1 MYLLDIIP
9 AAKLP
14 VADMQLLTY
23 FSKEALPA
31 GALVRVPI
39 GRASDDKR
47 ARDRRT
53 ACEQRFDKKSSF
65 QMKGIMGISLRAG
78 SNRGQIGAPQLLCAI
93 LLRSFPFCE
102 RIPSAYLV
110 KKRKRCFR

>member
-39 GRASDDKR
+39 GR
-47 ARDRRT
+47 RRT
-53 ACEQRFDKKSSF
+53 INALVI
-65 QMKGIMGISLRAG
+65 GVPRA
-78 SNRGQIGAPQLLCAI
+78 NKVR
-93 LLRSFPFCE
+93 
-102 RIPSAYLV
+102 
-110 KKRKRCFR
+110 